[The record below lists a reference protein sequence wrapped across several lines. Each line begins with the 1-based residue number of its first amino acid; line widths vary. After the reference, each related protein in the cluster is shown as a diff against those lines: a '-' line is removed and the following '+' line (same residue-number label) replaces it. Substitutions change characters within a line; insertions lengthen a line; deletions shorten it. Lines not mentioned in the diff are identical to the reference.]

1 LFGGRCIEPARTAGD
16 DPRNNNFAYDVPSRR
31 ALSVAFFTL

>member
-1 LFGGRCIEPARTAGD
+1 MEPARTARY